1 MPYSLRLPA
10 AITLTVLLWG
20 SAFVGIRAAL
30 PALGYANL
38 ASGRLILAALTF
50 AALSRR
56 FPVPRPSRA
65 QLPLLATLGAT
76 GYAGYQLLL
85 SAAEQTVPAGTSA
98 LLFSA
103 APVLASALA
112 GPLLGDRL
120 SHRGWIGLAIAVAGV
135 AISEGGLTGPL
146 AGGALVLA
154 AVCVYALWVVLQKR
168 ALRGMSAF
176 AITSWATWFG
186 AAIALPFS
194 TGLPHAAVSAPT
206 GALITLLL
214 LGTVITTVPFLLWTW
229 TMSRLDTTAA
239 APLLLLI
246 APATLLI
253 AWIWLDETPTALAL
267 AGGAVTLTGVTIAQL
282 RRPPLEPRVTGI
294 RQPQRVA
301 ITTAPTTAFETAS

>member
-1 MPYSLRLPA
+1 MPSSLRLPA
-10 AITLTVLLWG
+10 AITVTVLLWG

-38 ASGRLILAALTF
+38 ASGRLLLAALTF

-56 FPVPRPSRA
+56 FPVARPSRA
-65 QLPLLATLGAT
+65 QLPLLAALGAT

-85 SAAEQTVPAGTSA
+85 SAAEETVPAGTSA

-120 SHRGWIGLAIAVAGV
+120 SRRGWIGLAIAVAGV
-135 AISEGGLTGPL
+135 AISEGGLSGPL
-146 AGGALVLA
+146 TGGALVLA

-176 AITSWATWFG
+176 AVTAWATWFG
-186 AAIALPFS
+186 AAIALPFGS
-194 TGLPHAAVSAPT
+194 GLPHAAASAPT
-206 GALITLLL
+206 GALFTLLL

-229 TMSRLDTTAA
+229 TLSRLDATAA
-239 APLLLLI
+239 APSLLLI

-253 AWIWLDETPTALAL
+253 AWVWLGETPTALAL
-267 AGGAVTLTGVTIAQL
+267 GGGAVTLTGVAVAQRPRSPLGL
-282 RRPPLEPRVTGI
+282 RVASL
-294 RQPQRVA
+294 RQPQRIA
-301 ITTAPTTAFETAS
+301 ASTAP

>member
-1 MPYSLRLPA
+1 MPSSLRLPA
-10 AITLTVLLWG
+10 AITVTVLLWG
-20 SAFVGIRAAL
+20 SAFVGIRAGL

-38 ASGRLILAALTF
+38 ASGRLLLAALTF
-50 AALSRR
+50 AVLSRR
-56 FPVPRPSRA
+56 FPVPRPSRG
-65 QLPLLATLGAT
+65 QLPLLAALGAT

-85 SAAEQTVPAGTSA
+85 SAGEETVTAGTSA

-103 APVLASALA
+103 APVLAAALA

-120 SHRGWIGLAIAVAGV
+120 SRRGWIGLAIAVAGV
-135 AISEGGLTGPL
+135 AISEGGLSGPL
-146 AGGALVLA
+146 TGGALILA

-176 AITSWATWFG
+176 AVTAWATWLG

-194 TGLPHAAVSAPT
+194 SGLPHAAVSAPA

-229 TMSRLDTTAA
+229 TMSRLDTTTA
-239 APLLLLI
+239 APFLLLI

-253 AWIWLDETPTALAL
+253 AWISLDETPTALAL
-267 AGGAVTLTGVTIAQL
+267 AGGAVTLTGVAVAQL
-282 RRPPLEPRVTGI
+282 RPPSLGL
-294 RQPQRVA
+294 RVA
-301 ITTAPTTAFETAS
+301 SLKRTEGFAQQ

>member
-1 MPYSLRLPA
+1 MLDSLRLPT

-30 PALGYANL
+30 PALGYANV
-38 ASGRLILAALTF
+38 ASGRLLLAALTL

-56 FPVPRPSRA
+56 FPVPRPTRA

-120 SHRGWIGLAIAVAGV
+120 SRRGWIGLALAVAGV
-135 AISEGGLTGPL
+135 AISEGGLSGPL
-146 AGGALVLA
+146 TGGALVLT

-176 AITSWATWFG
+176 AITSWATWLG
-186 AAIALPFS
+186 AAIALPFAS
-194 TGLPHAAVSAPT
+194 GLPHAAVSAPT

-253 AWIWLDETPTALAL
+253 AWICLDETPTALAL
-267 AGGAVTLTGVTIAQL
+267 AGGAVTLTGVTVAQL
-282 RRPPLEPRVTGI
+282 RRPFGSPANRTTGLPGWRPLR
-294 RQPQRVA
+294 
-301 ITTAPTTAFETAS
+301 

>member
-1 MPYSLRLPA
+1 MPSSLRLPA
-10 AITLTVLLWG
+10 AITVTVLLWG
-20 SAFVGIRAAL
+20 SAFAGIRAAL

-38 ASGRLILAALTF
+38 ASGRLLLAALTF
-50 AALSRR
+50 AALARR

-65 QLPLLATLGAT
+65 QLPLLAALGAT

-85 SAAEQTVPAGTSA
+85 SAAEETVPAGTSA

-120 SHRGWIGLAIAVAGV
+120 SRRGWIGLAIAVAGV
-135 AISEGGLTGPL
+135 AISEGGLSGPL
-146 AGGALVLA
+146 TGGALVMA

-168 ALRGMSAF
+168 ALRAMAAF
-176 AITSWATWFG
+176 AVTAWATWFG
-186 AAIALPFS
+186 AAIALPFGS
-194 TGLPHAAVSAPT
+194 GLPHAAVSAPT

-239 APLLLLI
+239 APFLLLI

-267 AGGAVTLTGVTIAQL
+267 TGGAVTLTGVAVAQL
-282 RRPPLEPRVTGI
+282 RRPPLGLRVASLEQPHRVT
-294 RQPQRVA
+294 
-301 ITTAPTTAFETAS
+301 TSTAP